1 MERLLFVW
9 DELDDWVGIGRH
21 YLAGAIDTL
30 PMASLPADTFA
41 VLACLPLLLFG

>member
-9 DELDDWVGIGRH
+9 DELDDWVGITRH
-21 YLAGAIDTL
+21 YLAGAMATL
-30 PMASLPADTFA
+30 PMASLPADTLA

>member
-21 YLAGAIDTL
+21 YLAGAMDTL
-30 PMASLPADTFA
+30 AIASLPADTLAAF
-41 VLACLPLLLFG
+41 ACLPLLFPS

>member
-21 YLAGAIDTL
+21 YLAGAMDTL
-30 PMASLPADTFA
+30 PLSSMPADTLA
-41 VLACLPLLLFG
+41 ALACLPLLLFR

>member
-1 MERLLFVW
+1 VERLLLVW

-21 YLAGAIDTL
+21 YLAGAMDTL
-30 PMASLPADTFA
+30 PMASLPADTLA